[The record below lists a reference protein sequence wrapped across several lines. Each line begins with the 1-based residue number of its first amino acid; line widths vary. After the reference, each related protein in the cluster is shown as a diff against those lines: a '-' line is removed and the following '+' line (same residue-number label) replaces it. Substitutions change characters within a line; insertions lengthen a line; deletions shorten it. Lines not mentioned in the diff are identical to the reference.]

1 MPTSRKKILIIDE
14 EGFCRICSALL
25 ETIGYGIETLTHTMT
40 TGEHLS
46 LRLSQKDIGLIIT
59 SYPYGHLLLNE
70 IKKRKIPSFI
80 LSDTVDGKL
89 MSVLNGLYSSYCMI
103 KPLDYEKFRSVVKEV
118 MSGNFSAQ
126 AGYLLV

>member
-1 MPTSRKKILIIDE
+1 MPARRKKILIIDE

-25 ETIGYGIETLTHTMT
+25 ETIGYGIETLTHSMT
-40 TGEHLS
+40 TGERLS
-46 LRLSQKDIGLIIT
+46 LRLSRKDIGLIIT
-59 SYPYGHLLLNE
+59 SYPYGNLLLNE

-89 MSVLNGLYSSYCMI
+89 MSVLDGLHSSYCMI
-103 KPLDYEKFRSVVKEV
+103 KPLDYEKFRTAVKEM

>member
-1 MPTSRKKILIIDE
+1 
-14 EGFCRICSALL
+14 
-25 ETIGYGIETLTHTMT
+25 MT